1 MQNKIN
7 QISKVENPTIPNSKT
22 NEISKIFETNS
33 DKTNEIRNYKR
44 LLDDGIITEEEF
56 QAKKKQLLGL

>member
-7 QISKVENPTIPNSKT
+7 QISKAENPTIPNSKT